1 MGRTAILKTVAVE
14 QVLDSIPPDDS
25 EAIESIISL
34 GEELLDG
41 LEIETE
47 YPSEFVYWRL
57 TGQRDE
63 VPDEAIPGTLLRREL
78 VVLIQRASA
87 LSPSPLDRIEG
98 GGLDLHE
105 AAASIGVSVRTL
117 QRWRDQGLVFRHLLF
132 PDGQVRI
139 GVSHRA
145 LARFREQVP
154 ERFLQA
160 TRFSRMNAKEE
171 QELVEATRRLMDEGA
186 SPNQAALEVASSS
199 PRAHETIRQL
209 IRRRRGERGPVMGAG
224 GRVTP
229 QERRLV
235 LRAWDRGVPT
245 DQVAHRLARS
255 RGAIRRIA
263 AEARAERLRT
273 HRPGWMHLP
282 VFENPEAER
291 ILLDAPQVRQ
301 GPASADSESLASIL
315 ERGAED
321 SKILE
326 ALLLPAMHLQRLVVA
341 RAIDALARTPSV
353 ARLDTI
359 ETGFRRADMLRVR
372 AGQAVLGASLAR
384 VQHAEGVPTEA
395 LPPAEQM
402 LRLVFCI
409 NVVNRMLDDFDPRA
423 RGELEP
429 RLDRRVALETDKQIA
444 LQQRRGTSS
453 ARTASEAA
461 PRDVGTLLSSLEP
474 MRALLGLSPHLACR
488 RGRLEP
494 DEQVLLEAR
503 YGLAIL
509 RPQTVEQLAESEGV
523 SPRRIALRLADS
535 LHELR
540 VVR

>member
-14 QVLDSIPPDDS
+14 QVLDSIPPNDS

-34 GEELLDG
+34 VEELLDG

-87 LSPSPLDRIEG
+87 LSPSPLKQIEG

-132 PDGQVRI
+132 PDGQVRL

-160 TRFSRMNAKEE
+160 TRFSRMNAQEE
-171 QELVEATRRLMDEGA
+171 QELVEATRRLMHEGA

-224 GRVTP
+224 GRVTD

-235 LRAWDRGVPT
+235 LRTWDRGVPT
-245 DQVAHRLARS
+245 EDVAHRLARS

-263 AEARAERLRT
+263 AEARADRLRT
-273 HRPGWMHLP
+273 HRPSWMHLP

-291 ILLDAPQVRQ
+291 ILLEAPQVRE
-301 GPASADSESLASIL
+301 GPAPAHSESISSIL
-315 ERGAED
+315 ERGTKD

-341 RAIDALARTPSV
+341 RAIDSLVRTPSV
-353 ARLDTI
+353 ARLDDI
-359 ETGFRRADMLRVR
+359 ETGFKRADILRLR

-384 VQHAEGVPTEA
+384 VQHAEGIPIEE
-395 LPPAEQM
+395 LPPAGQM

-409 NVVNRMLDDFDPRA
+409 SVVNRMLDDFDPRA

-444 LQQRRGTSS
+444 LQQRRGTPS
-453 ARTASEAA
+453 APTSVQ
-461 PRDVGTLLSSLEP
+461 PVSKHLGTLLSRLEP
-474 MRALLGLSPHLACR
+474 MRGVLGLSLHLASR
-488 RGRLEP
+488 RTRLDP
-494 DEQVLLEAR
+494 SEQALLEAR
-503 YGLAIL
+503 YGLEAL
-509 RPQTVEQLAESEGV
+509 RPQTIEQLAEAEES
-523 SPRRIALRLADS
+523 SPRRIATRLANS
-535 LHELR
+535 IHELR
-540 VVR
+540 VV

>member
-14 QVLDSIPPDDS
+14 QVLDSISPNDS
-25 EAIESIISL
+25 EAIESLISL
-34 GEELLDG
+34 VEELLDG
-41 LEIETE
+41 LESETE

-57 TGQRDE
+57 TGQRDK

-78 VVLIQRASA
+78 VVLVQRASA
-87 LSPSPLDRIEG
+87 LSPSSLERIEG

-117 QRWRDQGLVFRHLLF
+117 QRWRDQGLVFRHILF
-132 PDGQVRI
+132 PDGQVRL

-145 LARFREQVP
+145 LARYREQVP

-160 TRFSRMNAKEE
+160 ARFSRIDAREE
-171 QELVEATRRLMDEGA
+171 QKLLEETRRLMLEGA

-209 IRRRRGERGPVMGAG
+209 IRRQRGERGPVMGAG
-224 GRVTP
+224 GRVTSK
-229 QERRLV
+229 ERRLV

-245 DQVAHRLARS
+245 DEVAHRLARS

-263 AEARAERLRT
+263 AEARADRLRT
-273 HRPGWMHLP
+273 HRPSWMHLP

-291 ILLDAPQVRQ
+291 ILLEAPQVRE
-301 GPASADSESLASIL
+301 GPAPAHSRSISSIL

-321 SKILE
+321 SKVLE

-341 RAIDALARTPSV
+341 RAIDSLVRTPSV
-353 ARLDTI
+353 GRLDRI
-359 ETGFRRADMLRVR
+359 ETGFKRADILRLRV
-372 AGQAVLGASLAR
+372 GQAVLGAALAR
-384 VQHAEGVPTEA
+384 VQHAEGAPLEE
-395 LPPAEQM
+395 LPPEGRM

-409 NVVNRMLDDFDPRA
+409 TVVDRMLDEFDPRA

-444 LQQRRGTSS
+444 LQQRRGAPS
-453 ARTASEAA
+453 ASTAGRPVPEHLGA
-461 PRDVGTLLSSLEP
+461 LLSRLEP
-474 MRALLGLSPHLACR
+474 MRGILGLSPHLAR
-488 RGRLEP
+488 RRARLDP
-494 DEQVLLEAR
+494 GEQALLEAR
-503 YGLAIL
+503 YGLEAL
-509 RPQTVEQLAESEGV
+509 RPQTIEQLAQAEG
-523 SPRRIALRLADS
+523 SSSRQITARLAHS
-535 LHELR
+535 IHELR
-540 VVR
+540 AV